1 MHIIEACVTDYKK
14 VAVLFNEYR
23 VFYKQKSDIKAVE
36 RFIYERLHNKESV
49 IFLALKEGEAV
60 GFAQLYPSFT
70 SIGIKRIIILN
81 DLYVTEKTRGSG
93 VGAAL
98 LQKVKE
104 YGKQEK
110 RDSIVLQ
117 TAKDN
122 ARAQHLYEK
131 LGYQKDDHY
140 FYYSLSL

>member
-23 VFYKQKSDIKAVE
+23 VFYKQKSDIKAAE

-49 IFLALKEGEAV
+49 IFLALEEAEAV

-104 YGKQEK
+104 YGKQEEI
-110 RDSIVLQ
+110 DSIVLQ

-131 LGYQKDDHY
+131 VGYQKDDHY

>member
-23 VFYKQKSDIKAVE
+23 VFYKQKSDIKAAE

-49 IFLALKEGEAV
+49 IFLALEEAEAV

-104 YGKQEK
+104 YGKQEEI
-110 RDSIVLQ
+110 DSIVLQ

>member
-14 VAVLFNEYR
+14 VALLFNEYR
-23 VFYKQKSDIKAVE
+23 VFYKQKSDIKAAE

-49 IFLALKEGEAV
+49 IFLALEEGEAV

-70 SIGIKRIIILN
+70 SIGIKRTIILN

-98 LQKVKE
+98 LQEVKE
-104 YGKQEK
+104 YGKKEK

>member
-1 MHIIEACVTDYKK
+1 MHIIKACVTDYKK

-23 VFYKQKSDIKAVE
+23 VFYKQKSDIKAAE

-49 IFLALKEGEAV
+49 IFLALEEAEAV

-98 LQKVKE
+98 LQEVKE
-104 YGKQEK
+104 YGKQEEIG
-110 RDSIVLQ
+110 SIVLQ

>member
-23 VFYKQKSDIKAVE
+23 VFYKQKSDIKAAE

-49 IFLALKEGEAV
+49 IFLALEEAEAV

-104 YGKQEK
+104 YGKQEEI
-110 RDSIVLQ
+110 DSIVLQ

-122 ARAQHLYEK
+122 AHAQHLYEK

>member
-23 VFYKQKSDIKAVE
+23 VFYKQKSDIKAAE

-49 IFLALKEGEAV
+49 IFLALEEGEAV

-98 LQKVKE
+98 LQEVKE
-104 YGKQEK
+104 YGKKEK

-131 LGYQKDDHY
+131 LGYQKDEHY

>member
-1 MHIIEACVTDYKK
+1 MHIIKACVTDYKK

-23 VFYKQKSDIKAVE
+23 VFYKQKSDIKAAE

-49 IFLALKEGEAV
+49 IFLALEEAEAV

-104 YGKQEK
+104 YGKQEEIG
-110 RDSIVLQ
+110 SIVLQ

>member
-1 MHIIEACVTDYKK
+1 MYIVEACVTDYKK

-23 VFYKQKSDIKAVE
+23 VFYKQKSDIKAAE

-49 IFLALKEGEAV
+49 IFLALEEGEAV

-98 LQKVKE
+98 LQEVKE
-104 YGKQEK
+104 YGKKEE

-122 ARAQHLYEK
+122 VRAQHLYEK

>member
-1 MHIIEACVTDYKK
+1 MHIIKACVTDYKK

-23 VFYKQKSDIKAVE
+23 VFYKQKSDIKAAE

-49 IFLALKEGEAV
+49 IFLALEEAEAV

-104 YGKQEK
+104 YGKQEEI
-110 RDSIVLQ
+110 DSIVLQ

>member
-1 MHIIEACVTDYKK
+1 MHIVEACVTDYKK
-14 VAVLFNEYR
+14 IAVLFNEYR
-23 VFYKQKSDIKAVE
+23 VFYKQKSDIKAAE

-49 IFLALKEGEAV
+49 IFLALEEGEAV

-98 LQKVKE
+98 LQEVKE
-104 YGKQEK
+104 YGKKEK

-131 LGYQKDDHY
+131 LGYQKDEHY

>member
-1 MHIIEACVTDYKK
+1 MHIVEACVTDYKK

-23 VFYKQKSDIKAVE
+23 VFYKQKSDIKAAE
-36 RFIYERLHNKESV
+36 RFIYERLYNKESV
-49 IFLALKEGEAV
+49 IFLALEEGEAV

-98 LQKVKE
+98 LQEVKE
-104 YGKQEK
+104 YGKKEK

-122 ARAQHLYEK
+122 ARAQYLYEK
-131 LGYQKDDHY
+131 LGYQKDEHY

>member
-23 VFYKQKSDIKAVE
+23 VFYKQKSDIKAAE

-49 IFLALKEGEAV
+49 IFLALEEAEAV

-110 RDSIVLQ
+110 IDSIVLQ

>member
-23 VFYKQKSDIKAVE
+23 VFYKQKSDIKAAE

-49 IFLALKEGEAV
+49 IFLALEEAEAV

-70 SIGIKRIIILN
+70 SIGIKRITILN

-104 YGKQEK
+104 YGKQEEI
-110 RDSIVLQ
+110 DSIVLQ

>member
-1 MHIIEACVTDYKK
+1 MHIIKACVTDYKK

-23 VFYKQKSDIKAVE
+23 VFYKQKSDIKAAE

-49 IFLALKEGEAV
+49 IFLALEEAEAV

-98 LQKVKE
+98 LQKVNE
-104 YGKQEK
+104 YGKQEEIG
-110 RDSIVLQ
+110 SIVLQ

>member
-23 VFYKQKSDIKAVE
+23 VFYKQKSDIKAAE

-49 IFLALKEGEAV
+49 IFLALEEGEAV

-70 SIGIKRIIILN
+70 SIGIKRTIILN
-81 DLYVTEKTRGSG
+81 DLYVTEKMRGSG

-98 LQKVKE
+98 LQEVKE
-104 YGKQEK
+104 YGKKEK

-117 TAKDN
+117 TAKDD

-140 FYYSLSL
+140 F